1 MRDTSFLLKNFSQ
14 IEHELSL
21 PWFARL
27 DHLEHRM
34 WIEENDSNVLWMGK
48 ASSHRYVT
56 VEYIYV
62 YIRSKPYKRTERER
76 EKHFDPSASHPLKN
90 LLNSG
95 YHAIK
100 MVN

>member
-21 PWFARL
+21 PWFGRL

-56 VEYIYV
+56 VEYIYM
-62 YIRSKPYKRTERER
+62 YIYVQNLISAQRERER
-76 EKHFDPSASHPLKN
+76 EAF
-90 LLNSG
+90 
-95 YHAIK
+95 
-100 MVN
+100 